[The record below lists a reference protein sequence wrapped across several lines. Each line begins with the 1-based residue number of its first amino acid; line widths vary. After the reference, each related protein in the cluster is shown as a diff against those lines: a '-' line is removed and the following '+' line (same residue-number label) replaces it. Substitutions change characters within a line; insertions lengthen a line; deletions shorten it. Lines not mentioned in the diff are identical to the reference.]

1 MSLSVWSTHDSLKS
15 LHLIFCSG
23 TPGGIRAAAWAG
35 APVTQWWRWGWEEV
49 SIRSAQRGMLWQR
62 TVRFFFPFLFQHL
75 KQTQGDDV
83 RKKNWLKITW
93 CRWLIIFAAGL
104 LALMHLLTVLE
115 EKLGMAKHRYTHTH
129 TQQKCYQ
136 IIINS
141 PPFFVVPLAFLWI
154 LQDTVLYIEISII
167 KYWSDISIWW
177 KVCPSQTPPSWP
189 SYNEFGGK
197 DVSIKIMNQNF
208 YPYSV
213 YI

>member
-1 MSLSVWSTHDSLKS
+1 MFQPESHPLSPWSQLLPSARIQNPVGKSNMSLSVWSTHDSLKS

-49 SIRSAQRGMLWQR
+49 SIRSTQRGMLWQR
-62 TVRFFFPFLFQHL
+62 TARFFFPFLFQHL

-115 EKLGMAKHRYTHTH
+115 DKLGMAKHRYTHA
-129 TQQKCYQ
+129 Q
-136 IIINS
+136 ISVFDERSAPHKLLPADPVIMS
-141 PPFFVVPLAFLWI
+141 LVV
-154 LQDTVLYIEISII
+154 
-167 KYWSDISIWW
+167 KM
-177 KVCPSQTPPSWP
+177 CR
-189 SYNEFGGK
+189 
-197 DVSIKIMNQNF
+197 
-208 YPYSV
+208 
-213 YI
+213 